1 MLTARK
7 LRIKSRCAAPWTVAE
22 LKQLGKV
29 PDSVLARRTGRTIK
43 EIVAM
48 RQHRRIG
55 LPTPPRRWTARE
67 IRMLGRYY
75 DAELSRRLRRSY
87 DDVRN
92 QRIRLH
98 IPSLRPLRSKRWTR
112 AEEKLLG
119 KFPDQELARRFGR
132 SRESVQQHRIA
143 LGLRK
148 YSLKSRP

>member
-29 PDSVLARRTGRTIK
+29 PDSVLARRTGRK
-43 EIVAM
+43 
-48 RQHRRIG
+48 
-55 LPTPPRRWTARE
+55 